1 MQYFRTYS
9 INLALFILNKLYSS
23 GWTALARRLLFLL
36 RFAARRHVDEL
47 GKLLHVLTTKGA
59 RPEEVERLCNKML
72 ALDPDQAYAL
82 SILGSLRLWDGNMQ
96 SALRYYQRLDAI
108 NYPERTV
115 STRLLV
121 SDLMNAELASRGI
134 PYVHTLRNVIV
145 ETAFW
150 IVIQGE
156 RAFNQEVHD
165 RTIANFPRVGGRI
178 AADSRRFIMTLE
190 EPLVRIEEPCIL
202 MGGDDNY
209 SHWLTRNLIKLCL
222 LEESRGWASLP
233 LLINE
238 DLRGYQQQY
247 LEMLGIAPERLLK
260 VPRNILIACRELDVP
275 TLLRNHPQMRRGIEW
290 LRAKVGPWMNRPS
303 PAGARIYVSRRDT
316 LNRRL
321 VNEEELFSELRKRG
335 FSRIVPGEMSVPEQV
350 TAFANASVIVGPHG
364 AGLTNMIFSPPAA
377 SVVEICSELI
387 AHMNDFRFIADQMK
401 QHCITIISGR
411 LVSTENRDMHN
422 DFEVDIGDVLNAVSP
437 LVR

>member
-1 MQYFRTYS
+1 LQYVAAYS
-9 INLALFILNKLYSS
+9 VSLALFILNKLYAS
-23 GWTALARRLLFLL
+23 GWTALARRFLFLS
-36 RFAARRHVDEL
+36 RFAARRHVDQL
-47 GKLLHVLTTKGA
+47 GKLLHSLTTKGA
-59 RPEEVERLCNKML
+59 LPEEVERLCDQIL
-72 ALDPDQAYAL
+72 ALDPDHAYAL

-108 NYPERTV
+108 DHPERTV

-145 ETAFW
+145 ETGYW
-150 IVIQGE
+150 MVILGD
-156 RAFNQEVHD
+156 RAFNREVHD
-165 RTIANFPRVGGRI
+165 RTIANFPRVRGRI

-202 MGGDDNY
+202 LGGDDNY
-209 SHWLTRNLIKLCL
+209 SHWLERNLIKLCL
-222 LEESRGWASLP
+222 LEASPGRASLP

-238 DLRGYQQQY
+238 DLRGYQRQY

-260 VPRNILIACRELDVP
+260 VPRDILISCRELDVP
-275 TLLRNHPQMRRGIEW
+275 TVLRNHPQMRRGIDW
-290 LRAKVGPWMNRPS
+290 LRAKVGSWMNRPS

-316 LNRRL
+316 PKRRL
-321 VNEEELFSELRKRG
+321 VNEEELFSELRKLG
-335 FSRIVPGEMSVPEQV
+335 FSRIVPGEMSVPEQI

-364 AGLTNMIFSPPAA
+364 AGLTNLIFAPPG
-377 SVVEICSELI
+377 STIVEICSKRI
-387 AHMNDFRFIADQMK
+387 AHMPEFRFIAEQMK
-401 QHCITIISGR
+401 QRCITIVADR
-411 LVSTENRDMHN
+411 LVGTEDRDMHT

-437 LVR
+437 FVR